1 MKSKDS
7 EGTRLLRVTEVALRL
22 GYSRRYVYSMAASGE
37 LPSIKFQRGV
47 RFEPKDV
54 EAYIRGCKRGPRPA
68 A

>member
-7 EGTRLLRVTEVALRL
+7 EETRLLRVAEVALRL
-22 GYSRRYVYSMAASGE
+22 GYSRRYVYSMATSGE

-47 RFEPKDV
+47 RFDPKDV
-54 EAYIRGCKRGPRPA
+54 DAYIQGCKRGPRPA